1 MGAVSVKYSD
11 AQKTAAVSARLDR
24 GMAYADIVAAAAAG
38 RLRDGLEP
46 FEIGRRY
53 LEELCGQERRRRRA
67 TEIAAAGVDGMAAQ
81 MAARVWALLDKQLRQ
96 AESVGRRGKLA
107 PERVGALADATRKAA
122 AMARELERGARDAG
136 RGKTSPAREG
146 TADTTSGETARDFLT
161 DLAAQ
166 HAHQRHETRGGE
178 RDH

>member
-1 MGAVSVKYSD
+1 MGAVTVKYSD

-24 GMAYADIVAAAAAG
+24 GMAYDDVVAAAAAG
-38 RLRDGLEP
+38 TLRDGLAP
-46 FEIGRRY
+46 FDIGKRY

-81 MAARVWALLDKQLRQ
+81 MAARVWALLDKQLKT
-96 AESVGRRGKLA
+96 AENLARRGTLP
-107 PERVGALADATRKAA
+107 PERVGALAEATRKAS

-136 RGKTSPAREG
+136 RGKTSPARANPENPDAQG
-146 TADTTSGETARDFLT
+146 AGDFLT

-166 HAHQRHETRGGE
+166 QAHNERTGGRGE